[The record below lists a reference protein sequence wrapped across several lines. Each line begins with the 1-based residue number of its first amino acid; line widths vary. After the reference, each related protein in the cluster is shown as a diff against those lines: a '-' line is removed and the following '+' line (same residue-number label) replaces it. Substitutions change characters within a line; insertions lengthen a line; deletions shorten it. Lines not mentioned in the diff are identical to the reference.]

1 MDAKKLYDLIKP
13 NLELLS
19 ASEKKT
25 FLRLI
30 SVGKARKMT
39 ATHRKVVPVKKAKEK
54 LKEVVQAEIARQKE
68 AGAV

>member
-13 NLELLS
+13 NLDLLS
-19 ASEKKT
+19 ASEKKI

-30 SVGKARKMT
+30 SGEKARKMT
-39 ATHRKVVPVKKAKEK
+39 AGHRKVIPVKKAKEN
-54 LKEVVQAEIARQKE
+54 LKEIVRAEVARQNG